1 MSPYEWLATPAGD
14 ALLAEL
20 STFTESRAAAAAAIA
35 RKRTDAARAA
45 AALTTAFARRRAVAA
60 GKFSRADK
68 MFFTHA
74 GYEQAS
80 SEALARHRAAR
91 FENRARVID
100 LCSGIG
106 SDSVAIA
113 AAHGPEGRVDGVDTD
128 EDALAC
134 ARHNAQ
140 VYDVQA
146 TAVFHH
152 ADALAWPL
160 GGNGDAAFA
169 DPSRRTAR
177 GRARHGDEYQPP
189 LRSILARAKEIPDHA
204 LGVKIAPGLRVEED
218 GLRELCGA
226 PVELEYL
233 SERGEC
239 KEAAVWC
246 GALARRHGARSATVI
261 DAGGAHVLDG
271 ALQPAPVRPLERYL
285 GEPDPAVIRAGL
297 IGTLCA
303 RIGAA
308 VLDRDLAYVTA
319 GHEAD
324 DPYVRWFEVIESL
337 PFGVKRLRALLRAR
351 GIGSLVIKTRAFPM
365 RPDEIAAALKVRGDN
380 AAILA
385 CTTIGGVKTAIV
397 CRAPSPALPS

>member
-1 MSPYEWLATPAGD
+1 MNPYEWLATPAGE

-20 STFTESRAAAAAAIA
+20 GGFTEARAAAAAAFA
-35 RKRTDAARAA
+35 RKRTDASRAA

-91 FENRARVID
+91 FANHARVVD

-106 SDSVAIA
+106 SDSIALA
-113 AAHGPEGRVDGVDTD
+113 AALGTSGRVDGVDMD

-140 VYDVQA
+140 IYDVQA
-146 TAVFHH
+146 TAIFHQ
-152 ADALAWPL
+152 ADALAWAL
-160 GGNGDAAFA
+160 GADAAFA
-169 DPSRRTAR
+169 DPSRRSAR

-189 LRSILARAKEIPDHA
+189 LPAILARAKEIPDHA
-204 LGVKIAPGLRVEED
+204 MGVKIAPGLRVDED

-261 DAGGAHVLDG
+261 DAGGTHVLDG
-271 ALQPAPVRPLERYL
+271 APLPAMVRSLERYL

-297 IGTLCA
+297 IGTLCE
-303 RIGAA
+303 RVGAA
-308 VLDRDLAYVTA
+308 VLDPDVAYVTA
-319 GHEAD
+319 ERADD
-324 DPYVRWFEVIESL
+324 DPYVRWYEVIEAL

-365 RPDEIAAALKVRGDN
+365 RPDEIAAALKLRGDE
-380 AAILA
+380 AAVLA

-397 CRAPSPALPS
+397 CRAPSPPLPN